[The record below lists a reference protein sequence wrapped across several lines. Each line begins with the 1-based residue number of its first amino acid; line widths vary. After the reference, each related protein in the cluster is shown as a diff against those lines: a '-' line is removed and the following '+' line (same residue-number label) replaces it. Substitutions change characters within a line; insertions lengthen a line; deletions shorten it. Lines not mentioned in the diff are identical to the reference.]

1 MTALRRL
8 LQLEVAH
15 EYFGGQQV
23 PLRIV
28 PHDLPRKMII
38 AADLHLRTDAGRLQI
53 LADAD
58 PMGLRGWAEAGKVTF
73 QFALMPEVAWLPY
86 VTATLNEGAS
96 EGAVPVLELS
106 SDGVATVKD
115 TRMSTSQTQP
125 RAIAF
130 VHLAIDPDRD
140 DARFRLVLPARAMPW
155 TYHVIGAR
163 DDANLCIRDTKSE
176 VAFGI
181 VKTATTPGGR
191 ALCSFVSET
200 PIALRAHPPQR
211 FELIEDGA
219 FGPRVI
225 VPVLPTPKPG
235 PTADIYV
242 TLS

>member
-1 MTALRRL
+1 MTTFRRL
-8 LQLEVAH
+8 LQLDVAH
-15 EYFGGQQV
+15 EYFVGQQT

-28 PHDLPRKMII
+28 PHDLPRKMIV

-58 PMGLRGWAEAGKVTF
+58 PTGLRGWAEAGKVTF
-73 QFALMPEVAWLPY
+73 QFALLPEDARLLY
-86 VTATLNEGAS
+86 VTGTLNEGAS

-106 SDGVATVKD
+106 GDGVATVKD
-115 TRMSTSQTQP
+115 TRMSTGQTQP

-130 VHLAIDPDRD
+130 VRLAIDPDGE
-140 DARFRLVLPARAMPW
+140 DARFRLVLPARALPW

-163 DDANLCIRDTKSE
+163 DDANLRVRDTLTE
-176 VAFGI
+176 VSFSIAE
-181 VKTATTPGGR
+181 ATTTPDGR
-191 ALCSFVSET
+191 SARSFVSEA
-200 PIALRAHPPQR
+200 PIALRAHPSER

-225 VPVLPTPKPG
+225 VPVLPTPQPG

>member
-38 AADLHLRTDAGRLQI
+38 AADLHLRTDAGCLQFV
-53 LADAD
+53 ADAD
-58 PMGLRGWAEAGKVTF
+58 STGLRGWAEAGKVTF
-73 QFALMPEVAWLPY
+73 QFALLPEDALLPY

-106 SDGVATVKD
+106 SDGVVSVKD

-181 VKTATTPGGR
+181 AKAATTFGGR
-191 ALCSFVSET
+191 PARSFVSET
-200 PIALRAHPPQR
+200 PIALRAHPPER

-225 VPVLPTPKPG
+225 VPVLPTPQPG